1 MDTWKLNMPYINNMD
16 YTVPTQAWSWTT
28 LHNRHSILA
37 FNNAWWL
44 FLICLKGHLPIRTSK
59 KTSMQFW
66 FKTEVHLD
74 RTACLYTWMIQIPRS
89 PAICYL
95 VKVFNLSFQNMVGE
109 RQTNEVLVSLN
120 FMSFFL
126 TFESLKT
133 KTYVFCWFFRF
144 FSQGENTPRI
154 PDFSCRRNTWSS
166 SPRKDTACPTTDGTI
181 PGGKSI
187 GRKLSG
193 GGINNWNGGI
203 FIGYYG
209 GGGSLG

>member
-1 MDTWKLNMPYINNMD
+1 
-16 YTVPTQAWSWTT
+16 
-28 LHNRHSILA
+28 
-37 FNNAWWL
+37 
-44 FLICLKGHLPIRTSK
+44 
-59 KTSMQFW
+59 MQFW

-120 FMSFFL
+120 SMSFFL

-133 KTYVFCWFFRF
+133 KTYVFCWFFRL

-181 PGGKSI
+181 PGGKSLC
-187 GRKLSG
+187 RKLSG
-193 GGINNWNGGI
+193 GGVNNWNGGN

-209 GGGSLG
+209 RGRLWELHGSFWKWKKPWWIYRQRVFCLGKKPKTIEVWDTHRIVMLGRGLRNLF